1 MPNGSCLCGAV
12 TFEAHE
18 PLENF
23 IHCHCSMCRKIHGT
37 PFGSYV
43 RSKQVNFKSGKGN
56 IARYESS
63 PGFCRCFCDQCGSV
77 LPEDVD
83 GAEYYFVPA
92 GGLDDAIAARP
103 EKHIFA
109 GSKADWYQITDSLP
123 QVHEYDS
130 VAMDQGLESMPQPD
144 RSGAEPNHVSGS
156 CLCGQVA
163 FKYKAGSA
171 KLMMLCHCSRCRKV
185 KGAAHAANV
194 FVKPD
199 DFEWTKGEDQL
210 VNYDLPDAERFGN
223 SFCKHCGSSV
233 PRQSSKSPMVN
244 IPAGVLDD
252 APGIEPKCHIFVGS
266 KADWFDVTGE
276 TPQHD
281 EMPPA

>member
-12 TFEAHE
+12 TYEASE
-18 PLENF
+18 PLENLV
-23 IHCHCSMCRKIHGT
+23 HCHCSMCRKIHGT

-43 RSKQVNFKSGKGN
+43 RSKQVTFKSGKGN

-163 FKYKAGSA
+163 
-171 KLMMLCHCSRCRKV
+171 
-185 KGAAHAANV
+185 
-194 FVKPD
+194 
-199 DFEWTKGEDQL
+199 
-210 VNYDLPDAERFGN
+210 
-223 SFCKHCGSSV
+223 
-233 PRQSSKSPMVN
+233 
-244 IPAGVLDD
+244 
-252 APGIEPKCHIFVGS
+252 
-266 KADWFDVTGE
+266 
-276 TPQHD
+276 D
-281 EMPPA
+281 EQRRW